1 MYDDAGFDQSCARS
15 FVQFFPTNKMKK
27 KTKITF
33 FLHKQTNNKVNIFV
47 FLFIK
52 IVIFIY

>member
-27 KTKITF
+27 KNKNHIFST
-33 FLHKQTNNKVNIFV
+33 QTNEQ
-47 FLFIK
+47 
-52 IVIFIY
+52 